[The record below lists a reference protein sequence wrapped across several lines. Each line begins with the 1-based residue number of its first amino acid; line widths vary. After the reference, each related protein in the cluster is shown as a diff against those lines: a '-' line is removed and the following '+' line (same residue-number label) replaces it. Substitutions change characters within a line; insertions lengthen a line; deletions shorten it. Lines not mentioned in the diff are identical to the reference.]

1 MKVNRSADAPR
12 LPDDSSLEIKV
23 VANPFKFKNSSD
35 NRLDSMIVETI
46 NAMGAF
52 GDDADKNYQKLV
64 GQLRENDKAIGVLT
78 NEYVSFDESQYLDKW
93 SSIELLGEIGNEKA
107 LDFLDKIASEKLPTE
122 KSKDPH
128 SFSTVGEE
136 VMLRTTSIDAISK
149 LASRGNKRAV
159 DSLLKHIKNENFS
172 IKRAAVQAFIEV
184 GGKDSLE
191 ILRKELPKDF
201 HYILEIQ
208 RTDVRKVPQ
217 AEGGLFLKTNDKDNL
232 PKLK

>member
-1 MKVNRSADAPR
+1 MKINRSADTPR
-12 LPDDSSLEIKV
+12 LPDDSSLEVKV
-23 VANPFKFKNSSD
+23 VDNPFKFKNSSD
-35 NRLDSMIVETI
+35 KKLNSMIVETI

-64 GQLRENDKAIGVLT
+64 RQLRENNDAVSILT
-78 NEYVSFDESQYLDKW
+78 DEYASIDESQYLDKW
-93 SSIELLGEIGNEKA
+93 SLIELLGEIGNEKA
-107 LDFLDKIASEKLPTE
+107 LDFLNQVASEKLPRE

-136 VMLRTTSIDAISK
+136 IMIRTTSIDAISK
-149 LASRGNKRAV
+149 LANKGVKRAGE
-159 DSLLKHIKNENFS
+159 SLLKHVQNANFS
-172 IKRAAVQAFIEV
+172 IKRAAVQAFLEV

-191 ILRKELPKDF
+191 TLRKELPKDF
-201 HYILEIQ
+201 HYVLEIQ

-217 AEGGLFLKTNDKDNL
+217 AEGGLFVKTNDKDNL

>member
-1 MKVNRSADAPR
+1 MKVNRSSDAPR

-23 VANPFKFKNSSD
+23 VEHPFKFKNSSD
-35 NRLDSMIVETI
+35 KKLNSMIVETI

-64 GQLRENDKAIGVLT
+64 RQLRENDNAVSVLVD
-78 NEYVSFDESQYLDKW
+78 EYTSIDESQYLDKW
-93 SSIELLGEIGNEKA
+93 SVIELLGEVGNEKA
-107 LDFLDKIASEKLPTE
+107 LDFLDKITSEKLPRE

-136 VMLRTTSIDAISK
+136 VMLRTTSIDGISK

-159 DSLLKHIKNENFS
+159 SSLLKHIQNENFS
-172 IKRAAVQAFIEV
+172 VKRAAVQAFVEV
-184 GGKDSLE
+184 GGKDALE
-191 ILRKELPKDF
+191 ILRKELPKEF
-201 HYILEIQ
+201 HHILEIH

-217 AEGGLFLKTNDKDNL
+217 AEGGLFVRTNDKDNL